1 MARAPLQILVLPF
14 RRRAEGGIEYAIF
27 KRRDYAD
34 DCWQGVAGGVEQ
46 GESAEQAAR
55 REMVEECGI
64 SLNAP
69 LIKLDAIASVPTI
82 HFREAHF
89 WGPNVYVVI
98 EHAFGVWIE
107 DGRAITISHEHS
119 AHRWLPYEEAAKLLK
134 WDSNK
139 TALWELNE
147 RLRREG
153 WLAMS

>member
-14 RRRAEGGIEYAIF
+14 RRRAEGSVEYAIF

-82 HFREAHF
+82 HFRETHL
-89 WGPNVYVVI
+89 WGPNVYVII

-107 DGRAITISHEHS
+107 DGRAITISH
-119 AHRWLPYEEAAKLLK
+119 
-134 WDSNK
+134 
-139 TALWELNE
+139 
-147 RLRREG
+147 
-153 WLAMS
+153 